1 MYCEKCGKEYDADE
15 CFCAECGNKLVDELK
30 KEKTTTGK
38 SRFVKIII
46 TFVVIVTI
54 GVGSFFGYKVYQK
67 QSEKPQQ
74 EKKSLNNSAKS
85 ASEIPPLYQ
94 GCSREKA
101 IQAPTSR

>member
-38 SRFVKIII
+38 SRFVKTII

-74 EKKSLNNSAKS
+74 EKKTTQKDVDKEL
-85 ASEIPPLYQ
+85 
-94 GCSREKA
+94 RELKEN
-101 IQAPTSR
+101 IGMEYLKGH